1 MTMLSSDKT
10 QVSGMNKRIRGQIQA
25 IDTKRA
31 THLFVIELMYFKGQ
45 TIATQRSTVMTLRL
59 VIDEMKKNSP
69 TTKKSGL
76 CSHTVSALQEILY
89 ETE

>member
-1 MTMLSSDKT
+1 M
-10 QVSGMNKRIRGQIQA
+10 SGMTKRTRGKIQA
-25 IDTKRA
+25 INTERV
-31 THLFVIELMYFKGQ
+31 THLFVIKLMYFNGQ

-76 CSHTVSALQEILY
+76 SSHKVSTLKEILY